1 MKKKILSIALIA
13 MSLVSF
19 TGVAQNVASSQS
31 VSTEKVEKVKKDGR
45 KDDRK
50 DKDGKKADRKNKGE
64 KKNPFAGMNL
74 TEAQQ
79 QQLQQLNESRRA
91 AREQQKMAK
100 KETKQR
106 NDSIKKAE
114 RIADKK
120 AYLEQVKSIIG
131 PDQYVVFLE
140 NAYVFNNGGQQK
152 GMKAHHGQQM
162 KQGKHKG
169 QKDGKRDMAQKNH
182 GKGSRTQNEQRSNS

>member
-13 MSLVSF
+13 MSLASF
-19 TGVAQNVASSQS
+19 TGVAQNVASAQTS
-31 VSTEKVEKVKKDGR
+31 STEQVEKVKKDG
-45 KDDRK
+45 KKSDRK
-50 DKDGKKADRKNKGE
+50 DGKMGERKNKGG
-64 KKNPFAGMNL
+64 KKNPFEGMNL

-79 QQLQQLNESRRA
+79 QKLQQLNESRRA

-106 NDSIKKAE
+106 NDSVKKAA

-120 AYLEQVKSIIG
+120 AYLEEVKAIIG

-140 NAYVFNNGGQQK
+140 NAYVFNNGGHQK
-152 GMKAHHGQQM
+152 GMKAHQDKQM

-182 GKGSRTQNEQRSNS
+182 GKGNRAQNEQRSNS